1 MKKLILILAFISFS
15 FYSIADNDVP
25 NKLEKVENKLITL
38 IELKPEIP
46 LAADF
51 LDQVK
56 IDTLNPVVPMK
67 ATFEDGPIRWI
78 N

>member
-67 ATFEDGPIRWI
+67 ATFEDGPIR
-78 N
+78 